1 MEQRKFT
8 KEELARNNGRDST
21 SVYIAYDGKV
31 YDVTGSFLWQK
42 GKHQV
47 MHFAGK
53 DLTEELSDAPHGPDL
68 LDRYPV
74 IGILIDD

>member
-1 MEQRKFT
+1 MGQRKFT
-8 KEELARNNGRDST
+8 KEELAKNNGRDNT

>member
-1 MEQRKFT
+1 MGQRKFT
-8 KEELARNNGRDST
+8 KEELAKNNGRDNT
-21 SVYIAYDGKV
+21 FVYIAYDGKV

>member
-8 KEELARNNGRDST
+8 REELAKNNGLDDT
-21 SVYIAYDGKV
+21 PVYIAYDEKV

-47 MHFAGK
+47 THFAGK